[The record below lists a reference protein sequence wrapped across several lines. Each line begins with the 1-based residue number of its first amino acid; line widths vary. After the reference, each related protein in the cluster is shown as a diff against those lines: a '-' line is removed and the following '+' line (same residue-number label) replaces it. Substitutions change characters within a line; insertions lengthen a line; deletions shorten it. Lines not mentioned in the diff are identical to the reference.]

1 MYQLVKEPV
10 AWIDVDWTGLETGGP
25 EEASV
30 QVDRTLRMKVR
41 FLPRSELIEILDGK
55 ASKSLDELA
64 REVCRDWAG
73 VVDEDK
79 RPIPFS
85 TDMLASIIENEGGFA
100 TGFEISYLKAA
111 MGQGKVREKNL
122 DGLPSDG
129 QAAAAKGKKKPAP
142 QTS

>member
-10 AWIDVDWTGLETGGP
+10 AWIDIDWTGLETGGP

-30 QVDRTLRMKVR
+30 QVDRSLRMKVR
-41 FLPRSELIEILDGK
+41 FLPRSELIEMLDGNVTK
-55 ASKSLDELA
+55 PLDELA
-64 REVCRDWAG
+64 RDVCRDWAG

-85 TDMLASIIENEGGFA
+85 AEMLASIMENEGGFA

-111 MGQGKVREKNL
+111 MGQGKVREKNSPGSPD
-122 DGLPSDG
+122 DGRAD
-129 QAAAAKGKKKPAP
+129 AKPAKKPAR

>member
-10 AWIDVDWTGLETGGP
+10 AWIDIDWTGLETGGP

-30 QVDRTLRMKVR
+30 QVDRSLRMKVR
-41 FLPRSELIEILDGK
+41 FLPRTELIDMLEGNV
-55 ASKSLDELA
+55 SKPLNELA
-64 REVCRDWAG
+64 VEVCRDWSG

-79 RPIPFS
+79 RAIPFS
-85 TDMLASIIENEGGFA
+85 VEMLESIIENEGGFA

-122 DGLPSDG
+122 DGSPGDG
-129 QAAAAKGKKKPAP
+129 RAAAKAGKKPAP
-142 QTS
+142 PTS

>member
-30 QVDRTLRMKVR
+30 QADRTLRMKVR
-41 FLPRSELIEILDGK
+41 FLPRSELIEMLEGNVTK
-55 ASKSLDELA
+55 PLDELA
-64 REVCRDWAG
+64 REVCRDWSG

-85 TDMLASIIENEGGFA
+85 AEILDSIMENEGGFA

-111 MGQGKVREKNL
+111 MGQGKVREKNSEGSPN
-122 DGLPSDG
+122 DGRAG
-129 QAAAAKGKKKPAP
+129 AKTGKKPAP
-142 QTS
+142 RTS